1 MNQCGES
8 QIFKS
13 LQAVLVSQNIV
24 KKMINAIRVN
34 PIDISSIFIQARALV
49 KTVLKY
55 VKLV

>member
-34 PIDISSIFIQARALV
+34 PMDISSIFIQARALV
-49 KTVLKY
+49 NTVLKY